1 MQSTLLS
8 EEMANCPSSEHNLN
22 SGLTPYGS
30 LPIRILLLT
39 TSIIQNA
46 NTPSR
51 DRATL
56 SAPADAYK
64 CIITSTSHLVVYSK

>member
-8 EEMANCPSSEHNLN
+8 EQMANCPSSEYNLN

-30 LPIRILLLT
+30 LATKILLLT
-39 TSIIQNA
+39 TSIKQNA

-56 SAPADAYK
+56 SAPLHVYK
-64 CIITSTSHLVVYSK
+64 CIIASTSHLVTYSK